1 LFLGPFFL
9 VSAYWKHHCSKI
21 LWQTAQNFSTH
32 CSWDGNELNNDDG
45 HCLSIVLIVNKFHL
59 FFDLDRTLWDFEKNS
74 EIALNILFHDLKLH
88 LEIGD
93 FQTFH
98 EEYKEHNTILWKLY
112 GTGKMTKEVLRSE
125 RFRKA
130 LATFDIDDPVII
142 DRLSDGYVELS
153 PLQTAMFPNAIETVK
168 LLKSEGYELH
178 MITNGFR
185 EVQTIKIDNCGLA
198 PYFQELICSEDIGKN
213 KPDKDIFHYS
223 MHLAGSK
230 ADQSVM
236 IGDDYEVDILGANAV
251 GMHTIHFDPEEK
263 FQDVKGEW
271 RIRALNQIPEIL
283 PWIFK
288 G

>member
-1 LFLGPFFL
+1 M
-9 VSAYWKHHCSKI
+9 
-21 LWQTAQNFSTH
+21 
-32 CSWDGNELNNDDG
+32 
-45 HCLSIVLIVNKFHL
+45 NKFHL

-88 LEIGD
+88 LEIED
-93 FQTFH
+93 FYTFH
-98 EEYKEHNTILWKLY
+98 EEYKVHNTILWKLY
-112 GTGKMTKEVLRSE
+112 GAGKMSKDVLRSE

-130 LATFDIDDPVII
+130 LATFGIQDPKII

-153 PLQTAMFPNAIETVK
+153 PIQTAMFPNALETVK
-168 LLKSEGYELH
+168 SLKSEGYPLH

-185 EVQTIKIDNCGLA
+185 EVQTIKIENCGLA

-223 MHLAGSK
+223 MRLAGCS
-230 ADQSVM
+230 ANQSVM

-251 GMHTIHFDPEEK
+251 GMHTIHFDPEQK

-271 RIRALNQIPEIL
+271 RIRELNQIPEIL

-288 G
+288 GL